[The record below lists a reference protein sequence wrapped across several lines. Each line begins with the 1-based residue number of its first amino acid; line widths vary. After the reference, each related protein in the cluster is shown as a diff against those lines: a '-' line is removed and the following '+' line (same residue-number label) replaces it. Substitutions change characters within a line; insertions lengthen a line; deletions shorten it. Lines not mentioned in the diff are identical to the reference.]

1 MEQIIVNVDWLDNYA
16 ASTDVVAIVV
26 ADETL
31 DGLKQAFEES
41 FDLHV
46 QSMIEDGDE
55 LPEVLKGEYTFKYIL
70 STRALLYYYDGIL
83 TRAAISRLTGINEK
97 QLGHYMQGVRN
108 PRKEQRERIV
118 TGLRKLGKELE
129 SVE

>member
-46 QSMIEDGDE
+46 QSMIEDGDK

>member
-1 MEQIIVNVDWLDNYA
+1 MEQIIVNVDWLNNYA
-16 ASTDVVAIVV
+16 ASTDVIAIVV

-31 DGLKQAFEES
+31 NGLKQAFEES
-41 FDLHV
+41 FSLHV

-55 LPEVLKGEYTFKYIL
+55 LPEVLKGEYTFKYVL
-70 STRALLYYYDGIL
+70 STRALLHYYDGIL

-108 PRKEQRERIV
+108 PRKEQRERII

>member
-1 MEQIIVNVDWLDNYA
+1 MEQIIVNVDWLNNYA
-16 ASTDVVAIVV
+16 ASTDIIAIVV
-26 ADETL
+26 AEETL

-41 FDLHV
+41 FNLHV

-55 LPEVLKGEYTFKYIL
+55 LPEVLKGEYTFKFVL
-70 STRALLYYYDGIL
+70 STRALLHYYDGIL

-97 QLGHYMQGVRN
+97 QLGHYIQGVRN
-108 PRKEQRERIV
+108 PRKEQRAKII